1 MQMMPMSQNMG
12 MAHFGALG
20 GMPQQ
25 QPMMGGMMQQ
35 PMGGGMFGGSP
46 HMGGGGYGMPMQ
58 PPVANPMHPV
68 GLGGQSPMPPMGGRF
83 PMMGGQINLGA
94 LGGYPPSPG
103 GQMNMMALR
112 GGY

>member
-1 MQMMPMSQNMG
+1 MMG
-12 MAHFGALG
+12 YGHFGALG

-25 QPMMGGMMQQ
+25 QPMMGGTMQQ
-35 PMGGGMFGGSP
+35 PMGGMFGGSP
-46 HMGGGGYGMPMQ
+46 HMGGGGYGMPM
-58 PPVANPMHPV
+58 HPV
-68 GLGGQSPMPPMGGRF
+68 GLGQSPMSPMGGRF

-94 LGGYPPSPG
+94 LGGYGPPSPG